1 MHGRVLE
8 LLVGLAS
15 VFRIERLNL
24 SLSVEKVRCVTR
36 LTSLRNTK
44 TTLELA
50 SSSASVDVLR
60 SRDHNL
66 LLFVVVSS
74 TFSFVLGFL
83 DSGLLVAFVQVEDDV
98 GVQGLNLLLQVGYR
112 LDPIHRKDKVSG

>member
-1 MHGRVLE
+1 M
-8 LLVGLAS
+8 GLAG

-24 SLSVEKVRCVTR
+24 SLSVEKVRGVTR

-112 LDPIHRKDKVSG
+112 LDLAGVHASREGLG